1 MANDK
6 KFIAKNGFLTSDADS
21 SFTNSTSATPTVT
34 FTNSGGAGAS
44 SLPGSGAVIAKFAG
58 NSDAMVITNVS
69 DGDYFF
75 GNNQQNNGINFYDGT
90 GGMEFFYNGVEKFS
104 IDSNGTTFATGHT
117 TTGTTITDRLKVE
130 DNGSTSPLVVIKG
143 DDASPWALA
152 IGNDTYSTTET
163 MGHLFYQADAGD
175 AYYQIRGNGVY
186 ENWNFQ
192 QHNGS
197 TSRTQMR
204 IASTGHIELASNHY
218 VLWGVGDTNRPGFL
232 GDNTNKVLQFHN
244 NGAERMRLD
253 GSGNVGI
260 GTQTATSGR
269 VHVHGGNVRI
279 TNTSDVGLKLRHTT
293 ATFDFNI
300 LQNSNGDL
308 ELNYGTT
315 DFVRIKSSGNVGIGS
330 NANNPQYKLD
340 VDGTSR
346 VTGGLTI
353 SPGSSG
359 HTSFELGS
367 RSADPLP
374 AATGSYDF
382 KPGMRVG
389 SYELGDVNA
398 AANIAL
404 AWATNDVSTSSP
416 GYLPASQSYA
426 GASWSQ
432 SFTVTQVAG
441 TRWFVKVKL
450 NDAESGNDPR
460 LAVNGGTEYRLEYLD
475 AVNASGEAVND
486 SDTWHVIDVTDDI
499 VTGNNVL
506 KVWLNAGQKTYI
518 LAAYVFAS
526 TGIALPN
533 EPAESTFYAH
543 DGFGVQ
549 DTLIIDKARDM
560 QNINSVGVGT
570 NTNAYGRL
578 QVNQTANND
587 ESGIGILDSTDSRS
601 MRLWTDSTTA
611 YVNSGNGGAGT
622 LILNEGTGNVGIQ
635 NTSPNFPLHINKGT
649 SSYSPSP
656 GVNENVFGVN
666 STYDAAGSQYIT
678 FSRLDGNWLDG
689 TTGADSAFGWLWN
702 FQNSVRGG
710 MMYDHRSTEQ
720 FQIFSSYAPIVFYT
734 PDAADG
740 NGVPTDSNMNER
752 MKIMPGGEI
761 DFNGIDG
768 GAGANGKLQRITSAY
783 FVNNESDNI
792 STTLSETNGARLFFD
807 HNFYNNETAF
817 SDVFSGDGGGF
828 AYYGGDQI
836 NWTAIYDT
844 ENTQY
849 AKGTWRELVIAQTK
863 SDATGGQ
870 ALYIDYNI
878 TNPAADFA
886 FGQYIDVDT
895 SGSAATGGDREQGGL
910 RINLNSTTTGGNT
923 ADEHRVYGIHID
935 TAISGDADSVN
946 GIYTRAL
953 SNLSS
958 GTTTNLWGID
968 AYAEADNGTGTTI
981 SNAAGVRGNAY
992 VDNVGSSISNGYGGY
1007 FRMYQYADGGSV
1019 TGAYGVY
1026 GELELNNTTAGNN
1039 YTTGYA
1045 FRAEIDNN
1053 TSRADAIGTSYLYYG
1068 NYSGTIPT
1076 NAYGVYIL
1084 DSVPNYFSGNIR
1096 IGDLQADH
1104 TTSSLSVYHATNS
1117 QMQFTNSTTGNA
1129 DSNGFRVGHNG
1140 TQAQLYNFHN
1150 SDMGFAT
1157 NNQQRMTIKDNGGVE
1172 IHGKAV
1178 LGTSTQTADG
1188 QNDIMLFATGIGGVT
1203 AHSGAFHSK
1212 LRILGGSGQ
1221 SRDLQLYQVD
1231 SEYAHIGSSWTSN
1244 QLTID
1249 SAFTQVNFNQP
1260 IYVSGNTVWNAGND
1274 GSGSGL
1280 DADNLDGVTWGNI
1293 NTTLQTSSNIKAY
1306 NGTTEIKSDGIYFE
1320 SGTHC
1325 ITWNDGRGNFN
1336 VRVGHDVNENVTET
1350 GYASHIEW
1358 SQSSG
1363 WMQLSGT
1370 TSSRTTGTAIT
1381 WTNENVWQW
1390 TFSNGQFSSPGD
1402 VVAYSSD
1409 RRLKTNI
1416 TNIDNALDKVL
1427 KLNGVHFNWADDIH
1441 ERGFHGAAPGEKA
1454 VGVIAQ
1460 EVEAVLPEL
1469 VAPAPFDALTDEETG
1484 EYLGSKSGEDYK
1496 TVKYEKLTALLIE
1509 AVKELSAK
1517 VDSQQ
1522 EEIDRLKGL

>member
-1 MANDK
+1 
-6 KFIAKNGFLTSDADS
+6 
-21 SFTNSTSATPTVT
+21 
-34 FTNSGGAGAS
+34 
-44 SLPGSGAVIAKFAG
+44 
-58 NSDAMVITNVS
+58 
-69 DGDYFF
+69 
-75 GNNQQNNGINFYDGT
+75 
-90 GGMEFFYNGVEKFS
+90 
-104 IDSNGTTFATGHT
+104 
-117 TTGTTITDRLKVE
+117 
-130 DNGSTSPLVVIKG
+130 
-143 DDASPWALA
+143 
-152 IGNDTYSTTET
+152 
-163 MGHLFYQADAGD
+163 
-175 AYYQIRGNGVY
+175 
-186 ENWNFQ
+186 
-192 QHNGS
+192 
-197 TSRTQMR
+197 
-204 IASTGHIELASNHY
+204 
-218 VLWGVGDTNRPGFL
+218 
-232 GDNTNKVLQFHN
+232 
-244 NGAERMRLD
+244 
-253 GSGNVGI
+253 
-260 GTQTATSGR
+260 
-269 VHVHGGNVRI
+269 
-279 TNTSDVGLKLRHTT
+279 
-293 ATFDFNI
+293 
-300 LQNSNGDL
+300 
-308 ELNYGTT
+308 
-315 DFVRIKSSGNVGIGS
+315 
-330 NANNPQYKLD
+330 
-340 VDGTSR
+340 
-346 VTGGLTI
+346 
-353 SPGSSG
+353 
-359 HTSFELGS
+359 
-367 RSADPLP
+367 
-374 AATGSYDF
+374 
-382 KPGMRVG
+382 MRVG
-389 SYELGDVNA
+389 SYELGGINA

-416 GYLPASQSYA
+416 GYLAASQTYA
-426 GASWSQ
+426 TASWSQ

-486 SDTWHVIDVTDDI
+486 SDTWHVVDVTDDI
-499 VTGNNVL
+499 VTGNNIL
-506 KVWLNAGQKTYI
+506 KVWLGAGQKTYI

-587 ESGIGILDSTDSRS
+587 ESGIGILDSTSGRS
-601 MRLWTDSTTA
+601 MRLWTDSA
-611 YVNSGNGGAGT
+611 SSYINSGNGGDAT

-689 TTGADSAFGWLWN
+689 TTGTDSAFGWLWN

-752 MKIMPGGEI
+752 MKIMPGGTI

-768 GAGANGKLQRITSAY
+768 GTGANGKLEKIASAY
-783 FVNNESDNI
+783 FINNESANI

-807 HNFYNNETAF
+807 HNLYPDQTRF
-817 SDVFSGDGGGF
+817 SDVFTGDGGGF
-828 AYYGGDQI
+828 AYYGGDQM

-863 SDATGGQ
+863 SDTGGGQ

-910 RINLNSTTTGGNT
+910 RINFNSTTTGGNT
-923 ADEHRVYGIHID
+923 ADEHRIYGIHID
-935 TAISGDADSVN
+935 SAVSGDADSVN

-958 GTTTNLWGID
+958 GTTTNLFGID

-981 SNAAGVRGNAY
+981 TNAVGVRGNAY
-992 VDNVGSSISNGYGGY
+992 IDNAGSSATNSYGGQ
-1007 FRMYQYADGGSV
+1007 FRAYQYTDGGSV
-1019 TGAYGVY
+1019 TSAHGVY

-1053 TSRADAIGTSYLYYG
+1053 TSRADAIGTSYLYFG
-1068 NYSGTIPT
+1068 NHAGTIPT
-1076 NAYGVYIL
+1076 NAWGVYINNI
-1084 DSVPNYFSGNIR
+1084 VPNYFSGDIR
-1096 IGDLQADH
+1096 IGALQSDH
-1104 TTSSLSVYHATNS
+1104 TTSSLSIYNATNS
-1117 QMQFTNSTTGNA
+1117 QMQFTNGTTGSA

-1157 NNQQRMTIKDNGGVE
+1157 NNTQRMTIKDNGGVE

-1188 QNDIMLFATGIGGVT
+1188 QNDIMLFATGIGGN

-1212 LRILGGSGQ
+1212 LRILGGSSQ
-1221 SRDLQLYQVD
+1221 SRDLQLYQQD
-1231 SEYAHIGSSWTSN
+1231 SEYAHIGSSWTLN
-1244 QLTID
+1244 QLTINSD
-1249 SAFTQVNFNQP
+1249 FTQVNINPKVYMNAGTKDTGGGTATTNAALILQNGYLLIPGDETAIVFDEGQKMITVNDSQGNFHFKAGSDNDA
-1260 IYVSGNTVWNAGND
+1260 IHVDSTSGTSGLCDINLDTDGTDGNINLAVGPRRSAGSTANLTYALNIAEGTNGLTWTTGSGTAGTGLATSYKVWHEGND

-1293 NTTLQTSSNIKAY
+1293 NTTVQTSSNIKAY
-1306 NGTTEIKSDGIYFE
+1306 NGSTEIQSNGIHFE
-1320 SGTHC
+1320 SGNHC

-1336 VRVGHDVNENVTET
+1336 IRVGQDVNEDVTET

-1363 WMQLSGT
+1363 WLEISGT
-1370 TSSRTTGTAIT
+1370 TSSRTVGTAIT
-1381 WTNENVWQW
+1381 WANENVWTY

-1416 TNIDNALDKVL
+1416 KNIDNALDKVL
-1427 KLNGVHFNWADDIH
+1427 KLNGVHFDWADDIH
-1441 ERGFHGAAPGEKA
+1441 ERGFHGAEPGEKA

-1469 VAPAPFDALTDEETG
+1469 VAPAPFDIHRDTETG
-1484 EYLGSKSGEDYK
+1484 EHLGSKSGQDYK

-1509 AVKELSAK
+1509 AVKELSNK
-1517 VDSQQ
+1517 VDLQQ
-1522 EEIDRLKGL
+1522 QEIDRLKGL

>member
-34 FTNSGGAGAS
+34 FTNSGGQGGS

-117 TTGTTITDRLKVE
+117 TTGTTITNRLKVE

-192 QHNGS
+192 QHDGS

-293 ATFDFNI
+293 ATYDFNI

-367 RSADPLP
+367 RSSDPLP

-389 SYELGDVNA
+389 SYELGGINA

-404 AWATNDVSTSSP
+404 AWITDDISTSSP

-543 DGFGVQ
+543 DGFGVR
-549 DTLIIDKARDM
+549 DRVIIDKNRDM

-587 ESGIGILDSTDSRS
+587 ESGIGILDSTSARS
-601 MRLWTDSTTA
+601 MRLWVDNTTS
-611 YVNSGNGGAGT
+611 YINSGDGGSGT
-622 LILNEGTGNVGIQ
+622 LILNEGTGKVGIGTNSPDYKLHVQ
-635 NTSPNFPLHINKGT
+635 SASNQVAVFETTATSDMAIELKNSQGSMFIGLDGSENFGIGTDWDLNGSTPAKFTVTSAGDVGIGQVNPNSNLHIKSTGDVKLTLETDEDSDCWINLSGAT
-649 SSYSPSP
+649 SEASIGYEPAANSLRFANAVD
-656 GVNENVFGVN
+656 GVTSNVRM
-666 STYDAAGSQYIT
+666 SI
-678 FSRLDGNWLDG
+678 
-689 TTGADSAFGWLWN
+689 
-702 FQNSVRGG
+702 
-710 MMYDHRSTEQ
+710 E
-720 FQIFSSYAPIVFYT
+720 
-734 PDAADG
+734 ADG
-740 NGVPTDSNMNER
+740 
-752 MKIMPGGEI
+752 II
-761 DFNGIDG
+761 DFQGTDG
-768 GAGANGKLQRITSAY
+768 GLGANGKLERISSAY
-783 FVNNESDNI
+783 FINNESANI
-792 STTLSETNGARLFFD
+792 STTLSQTNGARLFYD
-807 HNFYNNETAF
+807 HNFYPDQTRF
-817 SDVFSGDGGGF
+817 SDVFTGDGGGF
-828 AYYGGDQI
+828 AYYGGDQV
-836 NWTAIYDT
+836 NWTAMYDT

-863 SDATGGQ
+863 SSTGGGQ

-886 FGQYIDVDT
+886 FGQYIDVDA
-895 SGSAATGGDREQGGL
+895 SGSGATGGDREQGGL
-910 RINLNSTTTGGNT
+910 RINFNSTTTGGNT
-923 ADEHRVYGIHID
+923 ADEHRFYGIHID
-935 TAISGDADSVN
+935 SAVSGDADNVIGMYS
-946 GIYTRAL
+946 RAL

-958 GTTTNLWGID
+958 GTTTNLFGID

-981 SNAAGVRGNAY
+981 TNAVGVRGNAY
-992 VDNVGSSISNGYGGY
+992 IDNAGSSATNSYGGQ
-1007 FRMYQYADGGSV
+1007 FRAYQYTDGGSV
-1019 TGAYGVY
+1019 TSAHGVY

-1039 YTTGYA
+1039 YTNGYA

-1053 TSRADAIGTSYLYYG
+1053 TSRADAIGTSYLYFG
-1068 NYSGTIPT
+1068 NHTGTIPT
-1076 NAYGVYIL
+1076 NAWGVYIN
-1084 DSVPNYFSGNIR
+1084 DIVPNYFSGDIR
-1096 IGDLQADH
+1096 IGALQSDH
-1104 TTSSLSVYHATNS
+1104 TTSSLSIYNATNS
-1117 QMQFTNSTTGNA
+1117 QMQFTNGTTGSA

-1188 QNDIMLFATGIGGVT
+1188 QNDIFLFATGIGGN

-1212 LRILGGSGQ
+1212 LRILGGSSQ

-1231 SEYAHIGSSWTSN
+1231 GEYAHIGSSWTVN

-1260 IYVSGNTVWNAGND
+1260 IISANT
-1274 GSGSGL
+1274 
-1280 DADNLDGVTWGNI
+1280 I
-1293 NTTLQTSSNIKAY
+1293 QTSANIKAY

-1320 SGTHC
+1320 SSTHC

-1336 VRVGHDVNENVTET
+1336 IRMGHNPAENVTET

-1370 TSSRTTGTAIT
+1370 TSSRTSGTAIT
-1381 WTNENVWQW
+1381 WANENVWQW

-1427 KLNGVHFNWADDIH
+1427 KLNGVHFDWADDIH